1 MQTVSNSCYYF
12 SSLVPTTRKFWP
24 FLSTHVKIPHYIY
37 DSYNYYMS
45 VLKVQKPIKWMKW
58 GFPFIGPLFL
68 TTCIVSRRQGWGW
81 GGDQCAEHCSLSTP
95 WVCRGHRRVSHI
107 TRAAASP
114 LMRSSCILCSTY
126 LFSECHW
133 WSADLTTWLLS
144 VPGTSGLSN

>member
-24 FLSTHVKIPHYIY
+24 FLSTHVKIPHCIY

-45 VLKVQKPIKWMKW
+45 VLKVQKSIKWIKRASH
-58 GFPFIGPLFL
+58 LSAHCFL
-68 TTCIVSRRQGWGW
+68 WLILCLEDKGEDGVEIR
-81 GGDQCAEHCSLSTP
+81 
-95 WVCRGHRRVSHI
+95 VCRGHRRVSHI
-107 TRAAASP
+107 TRAAASHR
-114 LMRSSCILCSTY
+114 MRPSCLLRSTY

-144 VPGTSGLSN
+144 VPETSGPLHLAT